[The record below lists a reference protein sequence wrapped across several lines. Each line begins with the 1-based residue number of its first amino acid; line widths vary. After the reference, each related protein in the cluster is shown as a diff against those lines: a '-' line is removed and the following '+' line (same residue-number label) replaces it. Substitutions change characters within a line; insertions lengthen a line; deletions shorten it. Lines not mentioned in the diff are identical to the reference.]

1 MKKIIYTL
9 FLITVLA
16 LPSFSQKI
24 KGTIAVDSFKLQA
37 VSPKTQSFVQ
47 SHYPQSI
54 APLGDSFAALF
65 TDKLRKEGYT
75 VVTRKNIDTLMQE
88 NQLGQTGISD
98 DEGTVKLKSAD
109 YRIIGTIR
117 QFEEGQKKNGALAI
131 VGVVAGQE
139 VKQVQASVE
148 VVIEMIARDGTV
160 IASST
165 GKASKD
171 GQISSTAGAG
181 ALVKNRVIG
190 IFSQSTKGFESDAIA
205 NASSAALDNAM
216 KDLSKQIK
224 RLSIEEPTKTTVVE
238 NNTTYNL
245 NKIRTVVSFPES
257 MVAEE
262 VFINALSDSNA
273 KVIIGGT
280 FDKNRAQNNEFFA
293 EYCRNLARTSGAK
306 IFIYGVID
314 SNNINQNSTR
324 VSMSVRAVNLSP
336 FEIIY
341 TDSTQAAV
349 FDVSNK
355 AGYDRAVKEA
365 SQKLINRAIT
375 KISAS
380 LSKIED
386 EASEDQTYVMNI
398 SGFQSLSSANRFL
411 ALLKKNTAVVKSEI
425 IDFSGQTLFAEI
437 TVDKKIRDLAGLLE
451 KDNNISEMFSVVI
464 SSTNDKKII
473 GSVVVR

>member
-9 FLITVLA
+9 FLIAILT

-24 KGTIAVDSFKLQA
+24 KGTIAVESFKLQA
-37 VSPKTQSFVQ
+37 VSPKTQAFVS

-65 TDKLRKEGYT
+65 TDKLRKEGFT

-88 NQLGQTGISD
+88 NQLGQTGASD

-171 GQISSTAGAG
+171 GQISSTSGAG

-190 IFSQSTKGFESDAIA
+190 IFSQSTKGFESDAIS
-205 NASSAALDNAM
+205 NASNAAL
-216 KDLSKQIK
+216 KDLSKQVK
-224 RLSIEEPTKTTVVE
+224 RLNIEEPTKTTAIE

-245 NKIRTVVSFPES
+245 NKIRTVVSFPDS

-262 VFINALSDSNA
+262 IFINTLSDSNA

-306 IFIYGVID
+306 LFIYGVID
-314 SNNINQNSTR
+314 STNINQNSTR

-349 FDVSNK
+349 IDVSNK
-355 AGYDRAVKEA
+355 AGHDRAVKEA
-365 SQKLINRAIT
+365 SQKLINRAIS
-375 KISAS
+375 KIATS

-386 EASEDQTYVMNI
+386 EESEDQTYVMNI

-411 ALLKKNTAVVKSEI
+411 ALLKKNTSVIKSEI

-437 TVDKKIRDLAGLLE
+437 TVDKKIKDLAGLLE
-451 KDNNISEMFSVVI
+451 RDNNVSEMFSVVI